1 MMNHRSFSLAY
12 KIKVSGILFS
22 FALDSQ
28 LGHRV
33 RFGEYFTNLL
43 SHRRQHAVR
52 TDCMR
57 ARYGMGLF
65 MRLDHLVI

>member
-43 SHRRQHAVR
+43 SHSTTNRSENRLHVCEIWNGIVYA
-52 TDCMR
+52 
-57 ARYGMGLF
+57 ARPPCF
-65 MRLDHLVI
+65 